1 MTSPASPAQT
11 DPGKRPEP
19 VLGAAGAASA
29 LTGLAGVILTVLVLA
44 HVLTPEGSA
53 VLGPA
58 LASAIPTVIGAVG
71 TLLAAL
77 HARSR
82 VTPLS
87 DPAVLN
93 AAGELVRVGEA
104 ITSAVRT
111 GTRPAGPQVP
121 GVADHAAP
129 EG

>member
-1 MTSPASPAQT
+1 VTLPATPTQT

-29 LTGLAGVILTVLVLA
+29 LTSVVGVVLLVLVFA
-44 HVLTPEGSA
+44 HVITPDGQA

-58 LASAIPTVIGAVG
+58 LASAIPTVVGAVA
-71 TLLAAL
+71 TLVAAL
-77 HARSR
+77 RARGQ

-87 DPAVLN
+87 APVS
-93 AAGELVRVGEA
+93 AAGVALVEAGESIA
-104 ITSAVRT
+104 AAVREVS
-111 GTRPAGPQVP
+111 RPAGPQVP
-121 GVADHAAP
+121 GVPDHALP